1 MSLETHRSGLTLSQY
16 NLSRKSPKFLM
27 QLRGK
32 YNSMIKFFV
41 LDGLSSWVVA
51 VSPDSAPDSAF
62 APSFSA
68 RPSGPLPSPIIRC
81 PTSRA
86 RLKSA
91 LMSSSRAY
99 PQWPGDTDG
108 DWQASPL
115 CESLC

>member
-1 MSLETHRSGLTLSQY
+1 
-16 NLSRKSPKFLM
+16 
-27 QLRGK
+27 
-32 YNSMIKFFV
+32 MIKFFV
-41 LDGLSSWVVA
+41 LDGLFSWVVA

-81 PTSRA
+81 PTGRA

-99 PQWPGDTDG
+99 LPNGLETPMVIGKPAPFVSRAIQFSHRGCMTG
-108 DWQASPL
+108 SKQG
-115 CESLC
+115 